1 MIQKLRITR
10 AALLSL
16 LASIAVLSWMP
27 QAVAFQQYGGNTNC
41 QGCHGD
47 YRANGYVSQK
57 DGTHWNDDL
66 HDPHRNDWLNGD
78 CDTCHTSGGRT
89 PVLLGSSNGGNGL
102 PGVSCTGCHEP
113 VGLRAHHINAGAV
126 QPGAPEF
133 CADCHDDPA
142 PSPESALPIYYS
154 ILPDTNHPNKP
165 TDPCNTPP
173 FPTTDGNENK
183 FGPTGLDNDGDL
195 LDDAADP
202 DCAVTPQNQAP
213 VANNDTASTPRN
225 TQVTIDVLDNDTD
238 DGLPNP
244 PATIT
249 VASVIPGSGGTPVN
263 NTTDVTFTP
272 DTNICGVATF
282 QYTLTD
288 SQLTSNTATV
298 SVTVGDLNPPVMSG
312 PTPANL
318 TLTVPAGTT
327 SVPATDQPIASWLVS
342 VSAND
347 AVDGAL
353 PASNNAPNDFPLGTT
368 TVVFSATDLC
378 GNTATVSGTVTVSQA
393 ANNVPTVTAPALISV
408 TAPLCEVSVPLTTP
422 AIQTFLN
429 SATATDV
436 EDGDLTASITDN
448 APANF
453 PLGPTTVTFSAMDSL
468 NATGTAD
475 SSVTVNET
483 PNSAPVVTAP
493 APLTITVAQ
502 GTTSVP
508 ASDPAIQAF
517 LAAATATDAE
527 DGTLTVSNNA
537 PANFAVGTT
546 TVTFSATDSCGL
558 NVIATST
565 VTVQVVGNTAPLL
578 TPPAAQT
585 VDGPLCATAVA
596 RTDPAIAAWLG
607 SATATDAEDGDL
619 TASITNNA
627 PASFPAARA
636 PGVPTQVTFS
646 VTDNGNPPAP
656 PATSTASSTLTVVDP
671 NTAPVVTAP
680 NTLTITLPAGTD
692 PATTVPVTDPAI
704 QAFLAAASATDAE
717 DGVLVVSKDAP
728 TDFPVGT
735 TTVTFSATDGCGV
748 ISSAQSAVLIE
759 IAGNQAP
766 VVTAPDPVSVVAPL
780 CAVSVPATEPTIA
793 GFLAGA
799 TAEDPEDGTLPVFN
813 DAPANF
819 PLNLTTVTFTAT
831 DSLDLSGAADSTVTV
846 IETPNTTPTVTAPAP
861 ITITVP
867 VGTTSLPASDPA
879 IQAFLDGASADDAQD
894 GPLPVVKNAPS
905 DFPLGTTTVTFTA
918 EDSCGAIGS
927 ATSTVTV
934 QEEVVVVV
942 DLDIAQLRVTKSVRL
957 ARVGPISIQ
966 LTVQNNGTEEGDTPA
981 TIVGVQDGVVVYNET
996 LTVSDGVGNGRT
1008 KWDFPSYTPGVDGP
1022 AVAGTIVWTATIAD
1036 GDPDVDEATATTTVR

>member
-1 MIQKLRITR
+1 MIPKLHITR

-16 LASIAVLSWMP
+16 LASIAVLGWMP
-27 QAVAFQQYGGNTNC
+27 QAVAYEQYSTDTDTTNC
-41 QGCHGD
+41 AACHGN

-57 DGTHWNDDL
+57 DATPWNDNL
-66 HDPHRNDWLNGD
+66 HDPHRNDWLGGD
-78 CDTCHTSGGRT
+78 CNTCHTSGGRF
-89 PVLLGSSNGGNGL
+89 PVLLGSSNGGSGL

-113 VGLRAHHINAGAV
+113 VGLRAHHANSGV
-126 QPGAPEF
+126 TV
-133 CADCHDDPA
+133 CANCHNDPP

-154 ILPDTNHPNKP
+154 ILPDNAHPNKP

-173 FPTTDGNENK
+173 FPTANGNENK

-202 DCAVTPQNQAP
+202 DCAVTPPNEGP

-225 TQVTIDVLDNDTD
+225 TSVTIDVLANDTD

-249 VASVIPGSGGTPVN
+249 VASVIPGTGGTPVN
-263 NTTDVTFTP
+263 NTTNVTFNPT
-272 DTNICGVATF
+272 TNVCGVATF
-282 QYTLTD
+282 QYTATD

-298 SVTVGDLNPPVMSG
+298 SVTVGDLNPPVMTG

-327 SVPATDQPIASWLVS
+327 SVPATDQPIASWLAS

-347 AVDGAL
+347 AVDG
-353 PASNNAPNDFPLGTT
+353 PRPVTNNAPADFPLGTT

-378 GNTATVSGTVTVSQA
+378 GNTATVSGTVNVSQA
-393 ANNVPTVTAPALISV
+393 ANNVPTVTAPAPITV
-408 TAPLCEVSVPLTTP
+408 TAPLCEVSVPRTTP

-453 PLGPTTVTFSAMDSL
+453 LLGPTTVTFSATDSL
-468 NATGTAD
+468 GATGTD
-475 SSVTVNET
+475 TSSVTVNET
-483 PNSAPVVTAP
+483 PNSAPVVTVP

-527 DGTLTVSNNA
+527 DEVDPVVNNDA
-537 PANFAVGTT
+537 PTDFPVGTT
-546 TVTFSATDSCGL
+546 TVTFSVTDSCGV
-558 NVIATST
+558 NTIATST
-565 VTVQVVGNTAPLL
+565 VTVEVVGNTAPVL

-585 VDGPLCATAVA
+585 VTGPLCATAVSQN
-596 RTDPAIAAWLG
+596 DPAIVAWLG
-607 SATATDAEDGDL
+607 SATALDAEDGDL

-627 PASFPAARA
+627 PASFPAARGA
-636 PGVPTQVTFS
+636 GVPTQVTFS

-656 PATSTASSTLTVVDP
+656 PATTTASSTLTVVDP
-671 NTAPVVTAP
+671 NTAPLVTAP

-692 PATTVPVTDPAI
+692 PATTVPITDPAI
-704 QAFLAAASATDAE
+704 QAFLADASATDVE
-717 DGVLVVSKDAP
+717 DGVLVVNNDAP

-748 ISSAQSAVLIE
+748 ISSAQSAVLIA

-780 CAVSVPATEPTIA
+780 CAVTVPATEPTIA
-793 GFLAGA
+793 AFLAGA
-799 TAEDPEDGTLPVFN
+799 TAVDPEDGPLPVDN

-819 PLNLTTVTFTAT
+819 LLGLTTVTFTAT
-831 DSLDLSGAADSTVTV
+831 DLLGLSGAADSTVTV
-846 IETPNTTPTVTAPAP
+846 IETPNTAPTVTAPAP

-867 VGTTSLPASDPA
+867 VGTTSLPATDPA
-879 IQAFLDGASADDAQD
+879 IQAFLDSASANDAQD
-894 GPLPVVKNAPS
+894 GPLPVVNNNAPA

-918 EDSCGAIGS
+918 EDSCGLIGS

-942 DLDIAQLRVTKSVRL
+942 DLDIVQLKVSKNVRL
-957 ARVGPISIQ
+957 ANVRPVAIQ
-966 LTVQNNGTEEGDTPA
+966 ITVQNNGIDEGDAPA
-981 TIVGVQDGVVVYNET
+981 TIVGVQDGVEVYNEI
-996 LTVSDGVGNGRT
+996 LTVSDPVGNGRT
-1008 KWDFPSYTPGVDGP
+1008 KWDFPSYTPGVE
-1022 AVAGTIVWTATIAD
+1022 GTIVWTATIAD

>member
-16 LASIAVLSWMP
+16 LASIAVLGWMP
-27 QAVAFQQYGGNTNC
+27 QAVAFQEYGGNANC
-41 QGCHGD
+41 EGCHGG
-47 YRANGYVSQK
+47 YTTNNYVSQK
-57 DGTHWNDDL
+57 DGTPWNDSL
-66 HDPHRNDWLNGD
+66 HDPHRNDWLGGD
-78 CDTCHTSGGRT
+78 CNTCHTSGGRS
-89 PVLLGSSNGGNGL
+89 PVLLGSSNGGSGL

-126 QPGAPEF
+126 QPGDPEF
-133 CADCHDDPA
+133 CADCHNDPA

-154 ILPDTNHPNKP
+154 IVPDNAHPNKP

-173 FPTTDGNENK
+173 FPTTNGNENK

-202 DCAVTPQNQAP
+202 DCAAAPQNEAP

-225 TQVTIDVLDNDTD
+225 TQVTIDVLANDTD

-263 NTTDVTFTP
+263 NTTDVSFIP
-272 DTNICGVATF
+272 DNNVCGVATF
-282 QYTLTD
+282 QYTVTD
-288 SQLTSNTATV
+288 SLLTSNTATV
-298 SVTVGDLNPPVMSG
+298 SVTVGDLNPPVISG
-312 PTPANL
+312 PTPANI
-318 TLTVPAGTT
+318 TVTVPAGTT
-327 SVPATDQPIASWLVS
+327 TVPDTNPQIAAWLAS

-347 AVDGAL
+347 AVDGIR
-353 PASNNAPNDFPLGTT
+353 PVTDNAPANFPLGTT
-368 TVVFSATDLC
+368 TVVFSSTDLC
-378 GNTATVSGTVTVSQA
+378 GNTANVSGTVTVSQA
-393 ANNVPTVTAPALISV
+393 ANNVPVVTAPAPITV
-408 TAPLCEVSVPLTTP
+408 TAQLCEVSVPRTTP
-422 AIQTFLN
+422 AIQTFLS
-429 SATATDV
+429 SATATDA

-453 PLGPTTVTFSAMDSL
+453 PIGLTTVIFSASDSL
-468 NATGTAD
+468 GATGTD
-475 SSVTVNET
+475 TSSVTVNET

-493 APLTITVAQ
+493 APLTITVPE

-508 ASDPAIQAF
+508 LSDPAIQAF
-517 LAAATATDAE
+517 LAEATATDAE
-527 DGTLTVSNNA
+527 DGTLAVTNDA
-537 PANFAVGTT
+537 PANFPVGTT
-546 TVTFSATDSCGL
+546 TVSFSATDSCGL

-565 VTVQVVGNTAPLL
+565 VTVQVVGNTAPVL

-585 VDGPLCATAVA
+585 VEGPLCATAVA

-607 SATATDAEDGDL
+607 LATATDAEDGDL

-656 PATSTASSTLTVVDP
+656 PATTTASSTLTVVDP

-692 PATTVPVTDPAI
+692 PGATVPVTDPAI
-704 QAFLAAASATDAE
+704 QAFLAAASATDAN
-717 DGVLVVSKDAP
+717 DGVLVVSNNAP
-728 TDFPVGT
+728 ADFPVGT
-735 TTVTFSATDGCGV
+735 TTVTFSATDSCGV

-780 CAVSVPATEPTIA
+780 CAVTVPATEPTIA
-793 GFLAGA
+793 AFLAGA
-799 TAEDPEDGTLPVFN
+799 TALDPEDGSLPVFN

-831 DSLDLSGAADSTVTV
+831 DSLGLSGAADSTVTV
-846 IETPNTTPTVTAPAP
+846 IETPNTAPTVSAPAP

-867 VGTTSLPASDPA
+867 AGTTSLPAADPA
-879 IQAFLDGASADDAQD
+879 IQTFLAAASANDTQD
-894 GPLPVVKNAPS
+894 GPLPVINNAPAV
-905 DFPLGTTTVTFTA
+905 FPLGTTTVTFTA
-918 EDSCGAIGS
+918 TDSCGLAGS
-927 ATSTVTV
+927 ATSTVTI

-942 DLDIAQLRVTKSVRL
+942 DLDIAQLKVTKNVRL
-957 ARVGPISIQ
+957 ARVSPIAIQ
-966 LTVQNNGTEEGDTPA
+966 LTVQNNGIEEGDAPA
-981 TIVGVQDGVVVYNET
+981 TIVGVQNGVEVYNQI

-1008 KWDFPSYTPGVDGP
+1008 KWDFPSYTPE
-1022 AVAGTIVWTATIAD
+1022 VAGTIVWTATIAD
-1036 GDPDVDEATATTTVR
+1036 GDPDLDEATASTNVR